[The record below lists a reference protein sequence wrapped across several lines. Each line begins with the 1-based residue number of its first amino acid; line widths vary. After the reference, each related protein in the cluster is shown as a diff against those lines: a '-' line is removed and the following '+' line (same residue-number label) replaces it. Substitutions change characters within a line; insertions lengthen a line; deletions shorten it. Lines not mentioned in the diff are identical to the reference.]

1 MIVQSDD
8 LTTTIDFEDFLI
20 PLENTTFAG
29 TISSHSAQIDTNT
42 TNIAALCSEVAQLS
56 YNVSNITTIDVNN
69 VTPVSNNGG
78 GSGGSTSRNSI
89 LQAMSSTTPSFPWR
103 TLQTVKTD
111 SQVIAAQPLN
121 GLWTDIVSLC
131 GNITR
136 STLSSYV
143 RVQCSV
149 SNAIYQNGYSAG
161 YRVCRGSIPIGVP
174 GDILYYD
181 ESAPGGITTAVTARA
196 AYIKLTSTSA
206 MVMEEGL
213 SSTPVSVYANLG
225 LRPLTA
231 LVGQIAY
238 VTDTGNGE
246 WGLYVYSNSS
256 WVQVS
261 NADSAITDARSLV
274 VSFSMPLGGS
284 NVTQDFGNVSPG
296 RKITSISVAVSPAFA
311 NYSSPPTLTVGTG
324 DLVGANVFMTA
335 EASDLTEVNT
345 YVTYPEHF
353 HPTNSPGEMIVRARL
368 DHNSAQTG
376 NAIVK
381 LTYV

>member
-1 MIVQSDD
+1 MATCSNTSTYTNILDLPRISNISNGDLMIVQSDD

-42 TNIAALCSEVAQLS
+42 TNIASLCSEVAQLS

-161 YRVCRGSIPIGVP
+161 FRVCRGSTPIGVP
-174 GDILYYD
+174 DD
-181 ESAPGGITTAVTARA
+181 VGGVRLPATATRTNNINGATTGQPFALETTTFEIIDTLKNITTSNLTYKVQVRSSTG
-196 AYIKLTSTSA
+196 AYINVPNLVNTASYGFNAIST
-206 MVMEEGL
+206 
-213 SSTPVSVYANLG
+213 
-225 LRPLTA
+225 
-231 LVGQIAY
+231 I
-238 VTDTGNGE
+238 
-246 WGLYVYSNSS
+246 
-256 WVQVS
+256 
-261 NADSAITDARSLV
+261 
-274 VSFSMPLGGS
+274 
-284 NVTQDFGNVSPG
+284 
-296 RKITSISVAVSPAFA
+296 
-311 NYSSPPTLTVGTG
+311 TLTE
-324 DLVGANVFMTA
+324 LV
-335 EASDLTEVNT
+335 
-345 YVTYPEHF
+345 
-353 HPTNSPGEMIVRARL
+353 
-368 DHNSAQTG
+368 
-376 NAIVK
+376 
-381 LTYV
+381 